1 MFKMVFSIEDKA
13 LIKNVHLIKGYGL
26 RKLLTEFP
34 NKNWTKGGLDTLIKK
49 LRETGSVQRK
59 KGSGR
64 PKTARIERNVTMVE
78 ELVLSQEDQPQTHL
92 STRQISRETGI
103 HHSSVHRIIRRDLGL
118 KCLKKWQA
126 QELTQ

>member
-1 MFKMVFSIEDKA
+1 MEDKA
-13 LIKNVHLIKGYGL
+13 LIKNLHLIKGCGS

-64 PKTARIERNVTMVE
+64 PKTARIEQNVTMVE
-78 ELVLSQEDQPQTHL
+78 ELVLSQEDQP
-92 STRQISRETGI
+92 
-103 HHSSVHRIIRRDLGL
+103 
-118 KCLKKWQA
+118 
-126 QELTQ
+126 